1 MIIKGINSREMLKM
15 KEIDHLFKQLKNNE
29 KRIKKQAK
37 RVDKLCQDMDALTM
51 RLLSNKLEK

>member
-15 KEIDHLFKQLKNNE
+15 KEINYLLKKLKKNK

-37 RVDKLCQDMDALTM
+37 KVDKICQDMDALTM
-51 RLLSNKLEK
+51 RLLNSGQDK